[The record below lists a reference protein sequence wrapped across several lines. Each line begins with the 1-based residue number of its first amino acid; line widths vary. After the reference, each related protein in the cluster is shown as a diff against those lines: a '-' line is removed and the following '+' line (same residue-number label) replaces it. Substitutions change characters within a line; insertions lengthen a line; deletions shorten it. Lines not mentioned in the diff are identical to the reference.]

1 MVREMRITD
10 KTQYQTLAPVE
21 KYLTKNA
28 VQELKQAAEKRFGS
42 MYELTFAQ
50 FYECTNGNT
59 SEILGDVQQPTVL
72 QVYWK
77 KRFDEFVE
85 EFAKQLKKQTLSQ
98 TTDEV
103 QAAQGLLKVDWAEGL
118 LVFLQSYFKT
128 SSFKEAEK
136 ITIGEI
142 LIAKRAQYN
151 QDLFKRKLAAIQTA
165 KLKKK

>member
-1 MVREMRITD
+1 MRITD

-21 KYLTKNA
+21 KYLTPKA

-42 MYELTFAQ
+42 MYDLTFAQ
-50 FYECTNGNT
+50 FHTCANGNA

-85 EFAKQLKKQTLSQ
+85 EFAQQLKKLTLPQTP
-98 TTDEV
+98 EEM
-103 QAAQGLLKVDWAEGL
+103 QAAQGLLKMDWAEGL

-151 QDLFKRKLAAIQTA
+151 QDLFRRKLAAIQTA

>member
-1 MVREMRITD
+1 MRITD